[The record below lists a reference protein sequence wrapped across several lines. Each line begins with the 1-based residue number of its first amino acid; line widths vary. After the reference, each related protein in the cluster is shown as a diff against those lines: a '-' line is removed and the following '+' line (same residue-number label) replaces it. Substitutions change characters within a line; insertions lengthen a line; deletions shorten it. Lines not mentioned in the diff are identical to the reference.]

1 MYRMYA
7 QKQNMSTAASASAAD
22 ARFCASSSNTLPVM
36 MDAIIMASIILFT
49 ILGEISMTII
59 IIIVSLLILVVK
71 NVKSRLTGTLV
82 EPL

>member
-1 MYRMYA
+1 MYHMYA
-7 QKQNMSTAASASAAD
+7 QKQNMSKTASASAAD

-36 MDAIIMASIILFT
+36 MDAIILASIILFT
-49 ILGEISMTII
+49 ILGEISI